1 MRAWLLGVLLALVVV
16 FAVVLAVVFLR
27 AGGRGGVETGESTSV
42 TTTSQAGGGAGSGST
57 ASTSTLP
64 PTTTTVATMTT
75 TGIEPS
81 DIRVPGTHYGPI
93 NTEFAGLTM
102 FRGNGSRTYYGE
114 GPVPADP
121 TVLWTFGPMYGEST
135 YHGEPFTWTGTGW
148 TGQPAVIERP
158 DGRTW
163 VIFGAYDKYIHFLD
177 AATGQK
183 VYPSFQGGNI
193 FKGSITVDPDGY
205 PLVFMGCRDNE
216 WKVIAIDREKPTQL
230 WHMHAADVE
239 IVWNNDWD
247 GNAVIR
253 NDYAFVP
260 GENSHF
266 FIVKLNRGYNAEG
279 LVTVDPQIVLD
290 FPGWTDAL
298 FAAIGDQET
307 SIENSPALVGD
318 RVYFANS
325 GGLVHGLD
333 VSATLRQMAPGEAPP
348 SGRDAFPQT
357 FQWWDGDD
365 TDASIV
371 VDEEGFLYL
380 GIELQRFLPRA
391 GEVGQVVKVDPRRN
405 GAGENPVIW
414 SVAVTEIADEGLS
427 GVWATPCL
435 YRDMVYVP
443 THSGVLLGIDRFT
456 GEIRWR
462 KPFTTHAWS
471 SAVVVDAVLIVA
483 DNRGTIHAY
492 DVSDTA
498 VDPPEIWTLQ
508 IPTGGAFESTPA
520 VWKGRIYIGCRD
532 GYFYCIGDQ

>member
-1 MRAWLLGVLLALVVV
+1 
-16 FAVVLAVVFLR
+16 
-27 AGGRGGVETGESTSV
+27 
-42 TTTSQAGGGAGSGST
+42 
-57 ASTSTLP
+57 
-64 PTTTTVATMTT
+64 
-75 TGIEPS
+75 
-81 DIRVPGTHYGPI
+81 
-93 NTEFAGLTM
+93 
-102 FRGNGSRTYYGE
+102 
-114 GPVPADP
+114 
-121 TVLWTFGPMYGEST
+121 
-135 YHGEPFTWTGTGW
+135 
-148 TGQPAVIERP
+148 
-158 DGRTW
+158 
-163 VIFGAYDKYIHFLD
+163 
-177 AATGQK
+177 
-183 VYPSFQGGNI
+183 
-193 FKGSITVDPDGY
+193 
-205 PLVFMGCRDNE
+205 
-216 WKVIAIDREKPTQL
+216 
-230 WHMHAADVE
+230 
-239 IVWNNDWD
+239 
-247 GNAVIR
+247 
-253 NDYAFVP
+253 
-260 GENSHF
+260 
-266 FIVKLNRGYNAEG
+266 
-279 LVTVDPQIVLD
+279 
-290 FPGWTDAL
+290 
-298 FAAIGDQET
+298 
-307 SIENSPALVGD
+307 
-318 RVYFANS
+318 
-325 GGLVHGLD
+325 
-333 VSATLRQMAPGEAPP
+333 MAPGEAPP

-483 DNRGTIHAY
+483 DNRGAIHAY